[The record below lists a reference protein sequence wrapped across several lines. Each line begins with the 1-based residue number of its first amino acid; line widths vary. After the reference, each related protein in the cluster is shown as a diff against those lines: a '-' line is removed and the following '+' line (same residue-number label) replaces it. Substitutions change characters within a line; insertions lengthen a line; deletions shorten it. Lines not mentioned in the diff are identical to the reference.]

1 MNLWL
6 RLLGVLIG
14 SLFRPR
20 LGILDES
27 VLPGRV
33 WITDLDLNVHM
44 NNARY
49 LAVMDLGRFDLF
61 VRTGMLR
68 TFFRHRIQP
77 LMGAAVV
84 RYRRALQP
92 FESFT
97 LHSRFVGW
105 DDRRAYV
112 EHWIEVDGVVSCH
125 AMMWAAFRRGGKR
138 ITPAEMAADM
148 GVTGTSPPL
157 PAWVQSWRDFD
168 VTVGE
173 AKTDETAQAMGEA

>member
-20 LGILDES
+20 LGIFEVS

-33 WITDLDLNVHM
+33 WLTDLDLNIHM

-49 LAVMDLGRFDLF
+49 LAVMDLGRFDIF

-68 TFFRHRIQP
+68 AFFSERIQP
-77 LMGAAVV
+77 LMGACAV
-84 RYRRALQP
+84 RYRRALRP

-97 LHSRFVGW
+97 LHSRFLGW
-105 DDRRAYV
+105 DERRAYV
-112 EHWIEVDGVVSCH
+112 EHWMETSDGEVSCH
-125 AMMWAAFRRGGKR
+125 AVMWAAFRRGGKR
-138 ITPAEMAADM
+138 I
-148 GVTGTSPPL
+148 
-157 PAWVQSWRDFD
+157 
-168 VTVGE
+168 
-173 AKTDETAQAMGEA
+173 